1 MTFKTNGPWKIKK
14 SIEKYKNPWIR
25 VIEDQVIRPDGKDG
39 IHSVIE
45 MINGVSVLS
54 LDDDGF
60 VYLTKQFRYCLE
72 QESIEVVSGA
82 IDKNEKPLQ
91 TAKRE
96 LKEELGIVADEWINL
111 GLINPFPSVV
121 KSSAALFLARKLSF
135 KESNQDG
142 TENIDLIKIKFED
155 ALDMVMKSKITHGQS
170 CILILKAARYLQKI

>member
-1 MTFKTNGPWKIKK
+1 MSLKVNGPWKIKK
-14 SIEKYKNPWIR
+14 SIEKYKNPWIK

-45 MINGVSVLS
+45 MVNGVSVLP
-54 LDDDGF
+54 LDNEGF
-60 VYLTKQFRYCLE
+60 VYITKQFRYSLGK
-72 QESIEVVSGA
+72 ESIEVVSGA

-96 LKEELGIVADEWINL
+96 LEEELGIVANEWTNL
-111 GLINPFPSVV
+111 GLVNPFTSIV
-121 KSSAALFLARKLSF
+121 KSSATLFLARKLSF

-155 ALDMVMKSKITHGQS
+155 ALNMVMKSEITHGQS
-170 CILILKAARYLQKI
+170 CILILKAAKYLQKI